1 MMFKKVPGNTEY
13 GIDIDGKVLDS
24 AEKEIVLESVY
35 SERWIV
41 SAGLKEIDVGEYRE
55 KPKPYNGV
63 MIKDWSSGLET
74 AAKSVK
80 QASVITG
87 VTPRVITLRLADK
100 GITRNFSFRP
110 IGQECSIRIL

>member
-1 MMFKKVPGNTEY
+1 M
-13 GIDIDGKVLDS
+13 
-24 AEKEIVLESVY
+24 
-35 SERWIV
+35 
-41 SAGLKEIDVGEYRE
+41 DVGEYRE
-55 KPKPYNGV
+55 KSKPYSGV